1 MGRLRAVAPLK
12 VRDYVAHLGVGSRNG
27 SRADLGWDADSAYD
41 EGCLKGQIKSAY
53 GLFTIQGVETEWRV
67 VLGQVRSS
75 ARVQI
80 RLSASTDW
88 SGSSPLAKVV

>member
-1 MGRLRAVAPLK
+1 MRVPLEMT
-12 VRDYVAHLGVGSRNG
+12 SRR
-27 SRADLGWDADSAYD
+27 SCVKR
-41 EGCLKGQIKSAY
+41 
-53 GLFTIQGVETEWRV
+53 LFTIQGVETEWRV